1 MGTATY
7 ALGESPT
14 IHINT
19 VHGDLEIKGH
29 EGGEVLVTS
38 DSMPE
43 SRQQADRLTI
53 EQCEDDLRLTVP
65 LGSKVVVERAEGDVR
80 ALRLAGLEMGAV
92 QGELEAESVRGH
104 VDLRRIEGDARIR
117 QSGQITLGRIA
128 GDLNVESVSGACTV
142 HDVDGDARIHE
153 LVSASLRQVGG
164 DLVISNGGA
173 CRVGTVDGDVRAGD
187 LADLSIDRV
196 GGDLVADRVAGSL
209 TFKDVDGDVRLR
221 GSVRGLDRAR
231 VGGDLTFDAAL
242 ATGDNCTLDVDGDVS
257 LSVPTESDLA
267 LHADVGGDVSGVERR
282 NDEGPVD
289 VVWGE
294 GRARLSLRIGG
305 DLNVYRAPATA
316 SRDTMPKPAAPS
328 AAEGYGAPETPR
340 DAPAERTGADPD
352 LALLEAVARGEL
364 SPEEAD
370 RLLAR

>member
-19 VHGDLEIKGH
+19 VHGDLEIKGR
-29 EGGEVLVTS
+29 EGREVLVTS

-43 SRQQADRLTI
+43 SRQQADKLTI

-80 ALRLAGLEMGAV
+80 ALRLAGLEIGAV

-128 GDLNVESVSGACTV
+128 GDLNVESVAGACTV
-142 HDVDGDARIHE
+142 HDVDGDARIHD

-164 DLVISNGGA
+164 DLVISNGGP

-196 GGDLVADRVAGSL
+196 GGDLIADQAPGISRSRTSMVTCDCVVPCVGL
-209 TFKDVDGDVRLR
+209 IER
-221 GSVRGLDRAR
+221 GSV
-231 VGGDLTFDAAL
+231 
-242 ATGDNCTLDVDGDVS
+242 AT
-257 LSVPTESDLA
+257 
-267 LHADVGGDVSGVERR
+267 
-282 NDEGPVD
+282 
-289 VVWGE
+289 
-294 GRARLSLRIGG
+294 
-305 DLNVYRAPATA
+305 
-316 SRDTMPKPAAPS
+316 
-328 AAEGYGAPETPR
+328 
-340 DAPAERTGADPD
+340 
-352 LALLEAVARGEL
+352 
-364 SPEEAD
+364 
-370 RLLAR
+370 

>member
-1 MGTATY
+1 MATATY

-19 VHGDLEIKGH
+19 VQGDLEIRGRD
-29 EGGEVLVTS
+29 GGEVLVTS

-43 SRQQADRLTI
+43 SRQQADGLTI

-65 LGSKVVVERAEGDVR
+65 VGAKVVLERAEGDVR
-80 ALRLAGLEMGAV
+80 VLRLQGLEIGAV

-104 VDLRRIEGDARIR
+104 VDLRRIEGDVRIR
-117 QSGQITLGRIA
+117 ESSQISLGRIG
-128 GDLNVESVSGACTV
+128 GDLKVESISGACTV
-142 HDVDGDARIHE
+142 QAVDGDARMNDIAN
-153 LVSASLRQVGG
+153 ASLHQVGG
-164 DLVISNGGA
+164 DLAISNGGSCQA
-173 CRVGTVDGDVRAGD
+173 GTVDGDVRAGD
-187 LADLSIDRV
+187 LAELSIDRV
-196 GGDLVADRVAGSL
+196 GGDLIADRAAGNI
-209 TFKDVDGDVRLR
+209 TFKNVDGDVRLH

-242 ATGDNCTLDVDGDVS
+242 ATSDRCTLDVDGDVS
-257 LSVPTESDLA
+257 LSVPDESDLT

-282 NDEGPVD
+282 GDEGPVD
-289 VVWGE
+289 IVWGE

-305 DLNVYRAPATA
+305 DLSVYRSPASAP
-316 SRDTMPKPAAPS
+316 REPMPQPAAPI
-328 AAEGYGAPETPR
+328 AAEGYGVPEAPR
-340 DAPAERTGADPD
+340 DAPAEATGGDAD

>member
-1 MGTATY
+1 MATATY

-14 IHINT
+14 LHINT
-19 VHGDLEIKGH
+19 VHGDLEIKGR

-43 SRQQADRLTI
+43 SRQQVDGLTI

-80 ALRLAGLEMGAV
+80 VLRLAGLEIGAV

-104 VDLRRIEGDARIR
+104 VDLRSIEGDARIR
-117 QSGQITLGRIA
+117 ESGQITLGRIA
-128 GDLNVESVSGACTV
+128 GDLNVESVSGTCTV
-142 HDVDGDARIHE
+142 HDVDGDARLHDI
-153 LVSASLRQVGG
+153 VSASLRRVGG
-164 DLVISNGGA
+164 DLALSSCGA
-173 CRVGTVDGDVRAGD
+173 CLAGTVDGDVRAGD
-187 LADLSIDRV
+187 IADLTIDRV
-196 GGDLVADRVAGSL
+196 GGDLIADRAAGNL

-242 ATGDNCTLDVDGDVS
+242 ATGDRCTLDVDGDVS
-257 LSVPTESDLA
+257 LSVPNESDLA

-282 NDEGPVD
+282 GDEGPVD

-294 GRARLSLRIGG
+294 GRARLILRIGG
-305 DLNVYRAPATA
+305 DLNVYRSPATA
-316 SRDTMPKPAAPS
+316 TMDNMPKSAAPS
-328 AAEGYGAPETPR
+328 AAEGHGVPETPN
-340 DAPAERTGADPD
+340 DAPAGGTGGDPD